1 MTERQLEERLRA
13 ALEHA
18 APNDVEGVLSRCA
31 PRQGGAIP
39 ITAARA
45 RPKKHRWL
53 PLAAAACLVLA
64 VTGGGVGYYLQSNT
78 VASIISLDVNPGVE
92 LTVNRQEKVLSAA
105 PTNEDAVDILDG
117 MELKGTPLDV
127 AMNAIVGSL
136 VKNGYVDELANSILI
151 TVEDEDTA
159 RGARLQQELTSQAD
173 AVLASAQVNGAILSQ
188 TFQHNDALQQK
199 ADEYGISA
207 GKAALIQTIADSSS
221 GLYPFEA
228 LVGLPINDLNLLY
241 TSLFSFR
248 PADPEDI
255 GVIGGSDGSSSVQTL
270 PSSGMIQTSGQAS
283 DSAYIGVEAAQ
294 AAAFSHAGV
303 SAAQAT
309 VLEIDFDYEDG
320 RMVYE
325 LEFYAN
331 GSEYE
336 YDIDALTGAVVKSQ
350 QESRGSAHAGLT
362 EGDVVSL
369 SVKREY
375 DDGRLEYEVKF
386 WVDTTEY
393 EYTVDGATGDIR
405 KSEREPHP
413 SASSA
418 DIGQDQ
424 AVSIAL
430 AHAGLSQSQVYGLE
444 AEREWEDD
452 HLEYQVE
459 FKAGGMEY
467 SYDIAASDGAILS
480 FEREKD

>member
-1 MTERQLEERLRA
+1 MLTLNLNLLYTVVNILVLFLLLRKFLYKPVMNIIAQRQKQVDDALNA
-13 ALEHA
+13 AETSKQ
-18 APNDVEGVLSRCA
+18 E
-31 PRQGGAIP
+31 
-39 ITAARA
+39 
-45 RPKKHRWL
+45 
-53 PLAAAACLVLA
+53 AAAALNDAQAKLRNVDTEAAARRTAYEQQAEKDKQQLLA
-64 VTGGGVGYYLQSNT
+64 
-78 VASIISLDVNPGVE
+78 
-92 LTVNRQEKVLSAA
+92 
-105 PTNEDAVDILDG
+105 DA
-117 MELKGTPLDV
+117 
-127 AMNAIVGSL
+127 
-136 VKNGYVDELANSILI
+136 
-151 TVEDEDTA
+151 
-159 RGARLQQELTSQAD
+159 QQQAD
-173 AVLASAQVNGAILSQ
+173 AILASYQVNGAILSQ
-188 TFQHNDALQQK
+188 TIQNSAQLQQLA
-199 ADEYGISA
+199 ADYGISS

-221 GLYPFEA
+221 GLYTFEE

-350 QESRGSAHAGLT
+350 QESRGSAPSGGAPSGADIGEQGAKEAALAHAGLT

-430 AHAGLSQSQVYGLE
+430 AHAGLSQSQVYRLE